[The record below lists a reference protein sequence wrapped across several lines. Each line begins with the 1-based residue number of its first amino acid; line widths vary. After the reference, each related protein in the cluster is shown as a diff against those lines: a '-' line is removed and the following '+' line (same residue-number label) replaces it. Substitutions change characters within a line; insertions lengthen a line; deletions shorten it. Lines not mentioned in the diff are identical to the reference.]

1 MRKYALPLT
10 LLVPI
15 VLGLFLVAGNLQPA
29 SYAQQIPVV
38 PAAKAAPAAES
49 APLSYKAVHRYTHR
63 NAMRNA
69 WPLKKAARPQLG
81 FTVPPTMLPIDWTNS
96 QQVSCPMDGNDQYGD
111 CGEAM
116 AAHTIN
122 IFTYGRGL
130 SGWTET
136 TFALQSL
143 VNQYTSVSGGDN
155 GLDEDQVVN
164 QIYAVGVG
172 GNAQAVAVSALDVDV
187 TNVPLA
193 QYMIANFG
201 PLQMAWSVPN
211 SFDSNWSTGSVWP
224 NAAIPN
230 PMSGHFT
237 PLADIMGPT
246 ATVNGQSVASFY
258 TLYTWGGYSFVSQAF
273 VNSVQPQCFSVFS
286 PRQFSAATG
295 YDVFGRH
302 ITTQAALWA
311 QVGGNPIPTSVISA
325 FPAPVTPAPTPAPA
339 PAPAPGPV
347 TPTPAPVPTP
357 TPAPVPTPT
366 PAPTPTP
373 TPTPTPAPTPVP
385 VSNVLAPGTYIV
397 PLPSSTLQPGT
408 YTLTPG
414 SYVINGAN
422 MVVPS
427 N

>member
-1 MRKYALPLT
+1 MRKQFVLPIVLLIGAVLSFAGIAQMPLT
-10 LLVPI
+10 LARAQPPAV
-15 VLGLFLVAGNLQPA
+15 NPA
-29 SYAQQIPVV
+29 SVAFKPI
-38 PAAKAAPAAES
+38 
-49 APLSYKAVHRYTHR
+49 HRYTHR
-63 NAMRNA
+63 SSMRNV

-81 FTVPPTMLPIDWTNS
+81 FTISPTTLPVDWTNS
-96 QQVSCPMDGNDQYGD
+96 QQVAAPMDGNDTYGD

-122 IFTYGRGL
+122 ILTYGRGL
-130 SGWTET
+130 AGWTET

-143 VNQYTSVSGGDN
+143 VNQYLSVSGGDN
-155 GLDEDQVVN
+155 GLDEDEVVN
-164 QIYAVGVG
+164 QIYNIGVG
-172 GNAQAVAVSALDVDV
+172 GNAQAIAVSALDVDV

-193 QYMIANFG
+193 QFMIANFG

-211 SFDSNWSTGSVWP
+211 SFDNSWSSGSVWP

-286 PRQFSAATG
+286 PRQFLAATG

-302 ITTQAALWA
+302 ITTQAALWQQA
-311 QVGGNPIPTSVISA
+311 GGNPIATSVISA
-325 FPAPVTPAPTPAPA
+325 FPAPVTP
-339 PAPAPGPV
+339 
-347 TPTPAPVPTP
+347 TPTPVP
-357 TPAPVPTPT
+357 PT

-373 TPTPTPAPTPVP
+373 TPVPPIPTPTPTPVP
-385 VSNVLAPGTYIV
+385 PVPVPVVGWSGQFPTGRSLLGKPETVTVL
-397 PLPSSTLQPGT
+397 
-408 YTLTPG
+408 
-414 SYVINGAN
+414 NG
-422 MVVPS
+422 VVTGVQ
-427 N
+427 